1 MSSKTLPS
9 SFIILLILLVL
20 LPGQTLGQSIGGTFF
35 GVVKDPTGP
44 VPQAEVRITNLA
56 TGQGRFVF
64 TDDQGRYEL
73 REVPPGLYELKVS
86 KDGYNTVSTPPS
98 QGLQLG
104 LAQVAQV
111 DDITLKVAPPGTTNV
126 EVNPMDL
133 AMTDSDRP
141 TLSTAFTEKQVR
153 DLPLS
158 ARDVNNL
165 APLAPGAVSVS
176 SFSFAN
182 TLVPFSVNGSR
193 GRDNNFI
200 IDSVDNNEPLFG
212 GAATQFS
219 NSEIFSEFSILTG
232 QFQAEYGRNSG
243 SIVNVITKQGGKQLH
258 GSLFW
263 YGQND
268 GLSAMAKVEKQSGLT
283 RPARFYDNQ

>member
-1 MSSKTLPS
+1 RLR
-9 SFIILLILLVL
+9 FGFVLAAILAALIAS
-20 LPGQTLGQSIGGTFF
+20 QASGQSIGGTFF
-35 GVVKDPTGP
+35 GIVRDSTGP

-64 TDDQGRYEL
+64 TDDEGRYEI
-73 REVPPGLYELKVS
+73 REIPPGSYELKVS
-86 KDGYNTVSTPPS
+86 KDGYNTTTTPPS

-104 LAQVAQV
+104 LGTVARV
-111 DDITLKVAPPGTTNV
+111 DDVTLKVAPVGTTTV
-126 EVNPMDL
+126 EVSALDL
-133 AMTDSDRP
+133 GMTDSDRP
-141 TLSTAFTEKQVR
+141 TLSTAFTERQLR

-165 APLAPGAVSVS
+165 APLAPGVVNVS

-219 NSEIFSEFSILTG
+219 NTEIFSEFSILTG

-243 SIVNVITKQGGKQLH
+243 SIVNVITK
-258 GSLFW
+258 
-263 YGQND
+263 
-268 GLSAMAKVEKQSGLT
+268 SG
-283 RPARFYDNQ
+283 